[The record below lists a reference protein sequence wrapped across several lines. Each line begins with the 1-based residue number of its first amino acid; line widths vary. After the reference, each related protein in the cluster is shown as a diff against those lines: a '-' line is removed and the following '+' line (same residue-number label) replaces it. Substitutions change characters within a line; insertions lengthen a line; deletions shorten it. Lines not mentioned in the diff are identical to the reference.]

1 MSDRTN
7 TRVTLASRPDG
18 MPTAEN
24 FTVESVPAPTPGANE
39 LLLKTLWLS
48 LDPYMRGRMSD
59 RKSYA
64 APLQIGEVITAGV
77 VAQVVESNHPDWKVG
92 DLATNMSGW
101 QQYATVEPGQ
111 YRLFRVDPE
120 NAPISTAVG
129 VTGMPGQTA
138 YFGLLRVG
146 KPKAGETVVVSAAS
160 GAVGATVGQIA
171 KIMGCR
177 VVGVAGGADKCAWCT
192 DELGFDACVDYK
204 ADSFAQDLQ
213 MACPDGIDVYFEN
226 VGGAVLQAVA
236 PLLNAGSRVPVC
248 GYISAYNTPNGETI
262 EPPDAW
268 LKRTL
273 SEPPETRFFVVTEWI
288 DEFDAAT
295 AQLGEWVREGRLKYR
310 ETVVE
315 GIENAPE
322 AFLML
327 FNGENFGKLMVKV
340 ADPE

>member
-1 MSDRTN
+1 MSERTN

-18 MPTAEN
+18 MPKDEN
-24 FTVESVPAPTPGANE
+24 FKIETVPAPTPADGE

-64 APLQIGEVITAGV
+64 EPLKIGEVITGGV
-77 VAQVVESNHPDWKVG
+77 VAEVVDSKDPEWPTGTLVTS
-92 DLATNMSGW
+92 MSGW
-101 QQYATVEPGQ
+101 QQYATAKPGE
-111 YRLFRVDPE
+111 YRLFRVDPD
-120 NAPISTAVG
+120 NAPIQTAIG

-171 KIMGCR
+171 KIKGCR
-177 VVGVAGGADKCAWCT
+177 VVGVAGGKAKCAWCT

-204 ADSFAQDLQ
+204 SPTFAEDLKA
-213 MACPDGIDVYFEN
+213 ACPDGVDVYFEN
-226 VGGAVLQAVA
+226 VGGAVLDAVA
-236 PLLNAGSRVPVC
+236 PLLNKGSRVPVC
-248 GYISAYNTPNGETI
+248 GYISQYNSPSDATI
-262 EPPDAW
+262 EPPDAF

-273 SEPPETRFFVVTEWI
+273 ADPPETRFFVVTEWI
-288 DEFDAAT
+288 KEFDEAT
-295 AQLGEWVREGRLKYR
+295 AQLGEWIREGKLKYR
-310 ETVVE
+310 ETIVE
-315 GIENAPE
+315 GIEQAPS
-322 AFLML
+322 AFRML
-327 FNGENFGKLMVKV
+327 FTGDNFGKLLVKV